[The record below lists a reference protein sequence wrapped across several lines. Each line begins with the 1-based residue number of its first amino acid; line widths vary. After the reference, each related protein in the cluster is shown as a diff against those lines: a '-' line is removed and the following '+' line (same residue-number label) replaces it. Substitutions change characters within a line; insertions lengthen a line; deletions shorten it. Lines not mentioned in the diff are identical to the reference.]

1 MRVIGSITVFVTLT
15 LSAAASPAADTL
27 SLKQEAKS
35 AYERMRYPAAQT
47 LARQATEANPDD
59 AEAWFLLGWYTH
71 YRCYDSRPLSG
82 FTRATSDSILT
93 FLGRAV
99 SLDPSLGDAYYFIGA
114 EYGCRSTDALCR
126 GDARGARA
134 ELRAGRAKNAYP
146 DWALEYCRNV
156 LKSCAQDAIL
166 FMDHDNIVNGIR
178 YLQIVEGYRPDITAI
193 LTMGRAGPTLAYKK
207 GVPGAIRP
215 APISWTRE
223 QILDM
228 QEYRWGT
235 DMVRIPVRLEAL
247 KGLGITAPD
256 TVLEWEIEQPSPQ
269 YPWLSACAAQI
280 IDIVETNR
288 WHRPI
293 YFLEPTRFAYIDSC
307 LQNCG
312 LVYRLLPVN
321 AAKYGLTID
330 TLTMTRVLTDSAS
343 YRDLATYK
351 QRPMPRASGVLY
363 TYFNALLTL
372 AGHYNQT
379 GNKSAYDAV
388 VERLAALGPPF
399 FESVDPNYRA
409 RIEWLRKG
417 MPPTEE

>member
-1 MRVIGSITVFVTLT
+1 
-15 LSAAASPAADTL
+15 
-27 SLKQEAKS
+27 
-35 AYERMRYPAAQT
+35 
-47 LARQATEANPDD
+47 
-59 AEAWFLLGWYTH
+59 
-71 YRCYDSRPLSG
+71 
-82 FTRATSDSILT
+82 
-93 FLGRAV
+93 
-99 SLDPSLGDAYYFIGA
+99 
-114 EYGCRSTDALCR
+114 
-126 GDARGARA
+126 
-134 ELRAGRAKNAYP
+134 
-146 DWALEYCRNV
+146 
-156 LKSCAQDAIL
+156 
-166 FMDHDNIVNGIR
+166 
-178 YLQIVEGYRPDITAI
+178 
-193 LTMGRAGPTLAYKK
+193 
-207 GVPGAIRP
+207 
-215 APISWTRE
+215 
-223 QILDM
+223 
-228 QEYRWGT
+228 
-235 DMVRIPVRLEAL
+235 
-247 KGLGITAPD
+247 
-256 TVLEWEIEQPSPQ
+256 
-269 YPWLSACAAQI
+269 
-280 IDIVETNR
+280 
-288 WHRPI
+288 
-293 YFLEPTRFAYIDSC
+293 LEPTRFAYIDSC